1 VACPAKAGDV
11 LFFSYLTIHGSG
23 VNTSNEARTT
33 LLIQMRDPEDPPSV
47 VTHLSRGQ
55 GMMLRGVDPTASAGA
70 NVEWSLST
78 PKPQSAMGGMGM
90 GDPMMGGPMMGG
102 DKQR

>member
-1 VACPAKAGDV
+1 M
-11 LFFSYLTIHGSG
+11 LFFSYLTVHGSG
-23 VNTSNEARTT
+23 VNTSSEARTT
-33 LLIQMRDPEDPPSV
+33 LLVQMRDPEDPPTI

-78 PKPQSAMGGMGM
+78 PKASGAMGMGGMGM
-90 GDPMMGGPMMGG
+90 GDPMGGKEM
-102 DKQR
+102 KN

>member
-1 VACPAKAGDV
+1 MLV
-11 LFFSYLTIHGSG
+11 
-23 VNTSNEARTT
+23 
-33 LLIQMRDPEDPPSV
+33 QMRDPEDQPTI

-55 GMMLRGVDPTASAGA
+55 GMMLRGVDPTASAGS

-90 GDPMMGGPMMGG
+90 GMGDPMGGMGMGDPMGGKPTMG
-102 DKQR
+102 

>member
-1 VACPAKAGDV
+1 
-11 LFFSYLTIHGSG
+11 
-23 VNTSNEARTT
+23 
-33 LLIQMRDPEDPPSV
+33 
-47 VTHLSRGQ
+47 
-55 GMMLRGVDPTASAGA
+55 MMLRGVDPTASAGS

-102 DKQR
+102 DKKGM